1 MSAGF
6 FPSKMI
12 TTENIVKKK
21 PKVKIASKRIEANPE
36 ARSCVFLKTE
46 IMNNKRVKSSAL
58 GTKKRGLEA
67 VEECRKEKRRKMD
80 RSATQQCY
88 KVLRELMTHP
98 AGRVFNQ
105 PVDPVKLHI
114 PDYFSI
120 ISEPMDLGTI
130 DTKLVNYPYSSVE
143 EFATDVRLT
152 FSNAMFYYPRHTDV
166 HKMAK
171 ELDDLFD
178 TRWRSLEA
186 KWNRGQHNCGAEVY
200 AKRECK
206 EYTETQ
212 KFWNWGRTNV
222 GQRRT
227 SAEEMQKFR
236 EQILEVSRGKISQQL
251 QGLLKKLGFNC
262 VREEIIELDIDA
274 FAEETLMELK
284 GIIRSF
290 IGARVAK
297 TTNGVQQSER
307 KMNHKRGADSGH
319 RSISGS
325 AANVNTPLNLVTSK
339 CGSCG
344 SIRCQCS
351 LQRDYA
357 NSSSSGLCSERSL
370 GQAHLDTSRKDYDGK
385 SRSSSQ
391 MSKSDVASDGSA
403 RALAQERICS
413 LNEPASGE
421 DCPPLVD
428 VQLSPKMALRAAK
441 LRSRYAKIILKAN
454 TFLAHGDKAD
464 LVLLQKEKESLKR
477 QQREEKFKTE
487 ATQIRAAEGASR
499 TELKTQHEQERK
511 AASCTELKKQR
522 EQERKAARLALE
534 QMERTVEIDDN
545 LVSLKDLNDM
555 LRGRWSDTDPAVVL
569 GPIGG
574 IHVGNVLQ
582 RLGVS
587 LKDDSILNGDIEEG
601 ERTS

>member
-46 IMNNKRVKSSAL
+46 IMNNKRGRDVLESKNKKSETNKSQKSVIPSSSERKLYAADNLKVKSSAM

-130 DTKLVNYPYSSVE
+130 NTKLANYPYSSVE
-143 EFATDVRLT
+143 EFAADVRLT
-152 FSNAMFYYPRHTDV
+152 FSNAKFYYPRHTDV

-186 KWNRGQHNCGAEVY
+186 KWNRGRTIVEPRCMPRGS
-200 AKRECK
+200 AKNARKLVLNGDRASSVRVGLLPKTLTSAK
-206 EYTETQ
+206 ETHR
-212 KFWNWGRTNV
+212 FWNWGRTNV

-227 SAEEMQKFR
+227 SAEEMQKLR

-262 VREEIIELDIDA
+262 VREANIEVDIDA
-274 FAEETLMELK
+274 FAEETLKELK
-284 GIIRSF
+284 GVIGSY
-290 IGARVAK
+290 IGAR
-297 TTNGVQQSER
+297 
-307 KMNHKRGADSGH
+307 
-319 RSISGS
+319 
-325 AANVNTPLNLVTSK
+325 
-339 CGSCG
+339 
-344 SIRCQCS
+344 
-351 LQRDYA
+351 
-357 NSSSSGLCSERSL
+357 
-370 GQAHLDTSRKDYDGK
+370 
-385 SRSSSQ
+385 
-391 MSKSDVASDGSA
+391 
-403 RALAQERICS
+403 
-413 LNEPASGE
+413 
-421 DCPPLVD
+421 
-428 VQLSPKMALRAAK
+428 
-441 LRSRYAKIILKAN
+441 
-454 TFLAHGDKAD
+454 
-464 LVLLQKEKESLKR
+464 
-477 QQREEKFKTE
+477 
-487 ATQIRAAEGASR
+487 
-499 TELKTQHEQERK
+499 
-511 AASCTELKKQR
+511 
-522 EQERKAARLALE
+522 AAR
-534 QMERTVEIDDN
+534 
-545 LVSLKDLNDM
+545 VSN
-555 LRGRWSDTDPAVVL
+555 SY
-569 GPIGG
+569 I
-574 IHVGNVLQ
+574 
-582 RLGVS
+582 
-587 LKDDSILNGDIEEG
+587 
-601 ERTS
+601 